1 MSVRT
6 LAELQ
11 AICFTWY
18 PISPFRHPP
27 EEIMSL
33 EQQVNFDIAYRYQ
46 DYRRLTS
53 GCWPETVNRGSS
65 IWCA

>member
-18 PISPFRHPP
+18 PISPFRDPL

-33 EQQVNFDIAYRYQ
+33 EQQVNFDIA
-46 DYRRLTS
+46 
-53 GCWPETVNRGSS
+53 
-65 IWCA
+65 